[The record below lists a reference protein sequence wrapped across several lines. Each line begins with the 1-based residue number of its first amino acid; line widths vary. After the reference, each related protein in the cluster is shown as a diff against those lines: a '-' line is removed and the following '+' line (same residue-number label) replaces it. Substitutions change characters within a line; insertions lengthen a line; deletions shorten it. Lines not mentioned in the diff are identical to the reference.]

1 MLIAYPDSMSREFDL
16 VVALA
21 APAHRPH
28 AVNHRRLDLA
38 EALVSIDCMGDRA
51 ERRGD
56 GVIGCISKDDANN
69 PRLWRMMTGRGARA
83 FVKAF
88 KKWSGRR
95 REFRLVVPIRITNV
109 TVDRINARTL
119 AESVSA

>member
-16 VVALA
+16 AVGSRRACA
-21 APAHRPH
+21 SPSS
-28 AVNHRRLDLA
+28 VNHRRLDVD

-56 GVIGCISKDDANN
+56 GDIGCISKGVTNH
-69 PRLWRMMTGRGARA
+69 PRLWRMITGRGARA

-95 REFRLVVPIRITNV
+95 RDFRLVVPIRITNV
-109 TVDRINARTL
+109 TVDTINERTL
-119 AESVSA
+119 A